1 MEVIQVALIGPGGVG
16 KSSIVRRLG
25 GTPFEPRYFPTEGKE
40 YHVLDFPGVRF
51 EITEYA
57 GQEQFR
63 GIPQEELDAI
73 TAYIVVT
80 TPSKTDSTTAQKLMR
95 RLPDKIPYSVVVNK
109 SELGQVEHTRITCSA
124 RQNDNLLAPFRE
136 IVAQVLESN
145 PTF

>member
-1 MEVIQVALIGPGGVG
+1 MEVIRVALIGPGGVG

-25 GTPFEPRYFPTEGKE
+25 GAPFDPRYIPTKGREH
-40 YHVLDFPGVRF
+40 HVLDFPGIRF

-63 GIPQEELDAI
+63 GIPQEELQAI

-80 TPSKTDSTTAQKLMR
+80 TPSKKDSTTAQKLMR

-109 SELGQVEHTRITCSA
+109 SELRQVEHNRITCSA

-136 IVAQVLESN
+136 IVTQVLQTN